1 MKRSTYYGTRH
12 DGKNELAACETLASS
27 GVSDVIVR
35 WAVCTSQDSQII
47 DKSSIQDYCGRQLH
61 RFREQQLGCML
72 SPISLY
78 VCALETAA

>member
-27 GVSDVIVR
+27 GGNCAL